1 MQFKNM
7 LYGMMI
13 KDEEAQILYAVAGTN
28 IFSAIADG
36 QDITH
41 HGSSVNNSIIK
52 SYFLSPMRL
61 IEKLSNEER
70 LNGQKATDIIKK
82 NIGENKF
89 KNLHERLN
97 RELDSNLSLEDEG
110 KIMEQKI
117 KEIASYLIVKKVF
130 GEEKIRDLESR
141 NPQLKELGKA
151 IELSGEPSPKIEQG
165 SFQQPSS
172 KRQRH

>member
-1 MQFKNM
+1 
-7 LYGMMI
+7 
-13 KDEEAQILYAVAGTN
+13 
-28 IFSAIADG
+28 
-36 QDITH
+36 
-41 HGSSVNNSIIK
+41 
-52 SYFLSPMRL
+52 MRL

-97 RELDSNLSLEDEG
+97 GELDSNLSVEDGG

-117 KEIASYLIVKKVF
+117 KEIASYLIVKKVL

-141 NPQLKELGKA
+141 NPQLKELGNA
-151 IELSGEPSPKIEQG
+151 IELLGELSGEPSPEIEQG
-165 SFQQPSS
+165 RVQPSS
-172 KRQRH
+172 KIQRH